1 MRVESHT
8 GWGMSDSLRILL
20 IDDNPSDRALAIRL
34 LGREFP
40 RLVVH
45 QVKNLRDFEHAL
57 RAEYDLVVSDS
68 RLSWTDGYALP
79 LQVNAQW
86 PNCPIIVFV
95 EDGRS
100 EPKLDD
106 MQARLNGTLFLTS
119 KDISQLTVAVSQA
132 MEQTRRRVLQRAAQ
146 AHPPDSAYVRLL
158 QEVAV
163 AANESE
169 TIEDA
174 IQVCLNR
181 VCAHTGWPVGHAR
194 LLTNTQGELTST
206 SLWHVDEDDVER
218 FRVFREIT
226 QSHPMISPAG
236 LPGRVLSTKKPAWIS
251 DVTKDPQFLRAKLA
265 SDIGVKAAF
274 GFPVWVRNEIVAV
287 LEFFAD
293 QILSPDEHLLEVMA
307 HVGTQLGRV
316 VERKRAEDRLSYLAH
331 HDTLTGLPN
340 RTFFIE
346 RLQQAVMEADAHERL
361 VGVMF
366 IDLDHFKNINDT
378 LGHDAGD
385 LLIRAVAERLTGCVR
400 AQDTV
405 SRMSGDEFTLVL
417 SDMGHVDDAT
427 RVAEKI
433 LHVLSA
439 PFYISERE
447 LFVTPSIGV
456 TLYPFDDRDIEGL
469 LRNADI
475 AMYRAKELGRNNYQF
490 YTAELTAR
498 AHRRLTLAG
507 ALHRA
512 IQHHEFQIYYQPII
526 DLDRGA
532 IGGIE
537 ALLRWS
543 HAEWGLMEPALFVP
557 LAEETGLIIPIG
569 EWVVHEAC
577 RQTRAWQVMG
587 YPDLRVAVNL
597 SARQFQQKN
606 LIAVITSALQASELD
621 PAHLELEI
629 TESAIMQNTEASISA
644 LRDIAKLGVRLAI
657 DDFGI
662 GYSAL
667 SYLKRFPIDILKIDQ
682 SFIRDIPQDM
692 DDSAIASAIIAMA
705 HALGIRVIAEGVE
718 TEEQMAFLKARRCSS
733 VQGFY
738 FSEPLCAEDML
749 ALLEKGLGLNG
760 NL

>member
-1 MRVESHT
+1 
-8 GWGMSDSLRILL
+8 
-20 IDDNPSDRALAIRL
+20 
-34 LGREFP
+34 
-40 RLVVH
+40 
-45 QVKNLRDFEHAL
+45 
-57 RAEYDLVVSDS
+57 VVSDS
-68 RLSWTDGYALP
+68 RLSWADGYALP
-79 LQVNAQW
+79 LQVTKQW
-86 PNCPIIVFV
+86 PDCPVVVFA
-95 EDGRS
+95 EEGRA
-100 EPKLDD
+100 EPRLADL
-106 MQARLNGTLFLTS
+106 QARLNGSLFLAS
-119 KDISQLTVAVSQA
+119 RDISQLSIAVTQA
-132 MEQTRRRVLQRAAQ
+132 LGQTRRRALQRAAQ
-146 AHPPDSAYVRLL
+146 AHPPDSAYIRLL

-194 LLTNTQGELTST
+194 LLANTQGELTST
-206 SLWHVDEDDVER
+206 SLWHVDEADIER

-226 QSHPMISPAG
+226 QSHPTIAPAG
-236 LPGRVLSTKKPAWIS
+236 LPGRVLATKKPAWIS
-251 DVTKDPQFLRAKLA
+251 DVTKDPKFLRAKLA

-274 GFPVWVRNEIVAV
+274 GFPVMVRDEIVAV

-316 VERKRAEDRLSYLAH
+316 VERKRAEDRLNYLAH

-340 RTFFIE
+340 RTWFLE
-346 RLQQAVMEADAHERL
+346 RLHHAVAQADAHERL

-385 LLIRAVAERLTGCVR
+385 LLIRSVAERLTGCVR

-427 RVAEKI
+427 RVADKI
-433 LHVLSA
+433 LQVLSA
-439 PFYISERE
+439 PFYISDRE

-456 TLYPFDDRDIEGL
+456 TLYPFDDRDVEGL

-490 YTAELTAR
+490 YTADLTAR
-498 AHRRLTLAG
+498 AHHRLTLAS

-512 IQHHEFQIYYQPII
+512 IKQQEFQIYYQPIV
-526 DLDRGA
+526 DLDSGA
-532 IGGIE
+532 VSGVE
-537 ALLRWS
+537 ALLRWL
-543 HAEWGLMEPALFVP
+543 HPEWGLMEPAQFVP

-569 EWVVHEAC
+569 EWVLREAC
-577 RQTRAWQVMG
+577 RQTKAWQAAG
-587 YPDLRVAVNL
+587 YPHLRVAVNL

-606 LIAVITSALQASELD
+606 LIAVIESAVQTSGLAPDHLD
-621 PAHLELEI
+621 LEI
-629 TESAIMQNTEASISA
+629 TESAIMQNTEASIAA
-644 LRDIAKLGVRLAI
+644 LLAISRLDVRLAI

-667 SYLKRFPIDILKIDQ
+667 SYLKRFPIDTLKIDQ
-682 SFIRDIPQDM
+682 SFIRDIPRDM
-692 DDSAIASAIIAMA
+692 DDAAIASAIIAMA

-718 TEEQMAFLKARRCSS
+718 TEEQLVFLRARRCSG

-738 FSEPLCAEDML
+738 FSKPML
-749 ALLEKGLGLNG
+749 PGDLFALLEKGGAF
-760 NL
+760 

>member
-1 MRVESHT
+1 MH
-8 GWGMSDSLRILL
+8 DSLRVLL
-20 IDDNPSDRALAIRL
+20 IDDNPGDRALAVRL

-45 QVKNLRDFEHAL
+45 QIKNLRDFEHAL
-57 RAEYDLVVSDS
+57 RADYDLVISDA
-68 RLSWTDGYALP
+68 RLTWVDGYALP
-79 LQVNAQW
+79 QRVHAQW
-86 PNCPIIVFV
+86 PDCPVLLLL
-95 EDGRS
+95 EDGPPDPRV
-100 EPKLDD
+100 EALRT
-106 MQARLNGTLFLTS
+106 RLNGTLFKTS
-119 KDISQLTVAVSQA
+119 KDIGQLTVAVAQA
-132 MEQTRRRVLQRAAQ
+132 LGQTRRRMLQRAAQ
-146 AHPPDSAYVRLL
+146 PQALDSAYVRLL

-169 TIEDA
+169 SIDDA

-194 LLTNTQGELTST
+194 LLTNTRGELIST

-218 FRVFREIT
+218 FKVFREIT
-226 QSHPMISPAG
+226 QSHPVIAPAG
-236 LPGRVLSTKKPAWIS
+236 LPGRVLATKKPAWIS
-251 DVTKDPQFLRAKLA
+251 DVTKDPHFLRAKFA

-274 GFPVWVRNEIVAV
+274 GFPVLVRSEVVAV

-293 QILSPDEHLLEVMA
+293 QIISPDEHLLDVMA

-316 VERKRAEDRLSYLAH
+316 VERKRAEDHLYYLAH
-331 HDTLTGLPN
+331 HDVLTGLPN
-340 RTFFIE
+340 RTLFIE
-346 RLQQAVMEADAHERL
+346 RLQRAVREADDHERL
-361 VGVMF
+361 VGVLF

-378 LGHDAGD
+378 LGHEAGD
-385 LLIRAVAERLTGCVR
+385 TLIRAVAERLVGCVR

-417 SDMGHVDDAT
+417 ADMGHVDDAT
-427 RVAEKI
+427 RVAQKI
-433 LHVLSA
+433 LDVLAA
-439 PFYISERE
+439 PFYIAERE

-456 TLYPFDDRDIEGL
+456 TLYPFDDRDVEGL

-475 AMYRAKELGRNNYQF
+475 AMYHAKELGRNNYQF

-498 AHRRLTLAG
+498 AHKRLTLAG

-512 IQHHEFQIYYQPII
+512 VKHNEFTIYYQPIV
-526 DLDRGA
+526 DLNSGLVTA
-532 IGGIE
+532 ME
-537 ALLRWS
+537 ALLRWQ
-543 HAEWGLMEPALFVP
+543 HPEWGLMEPAQFVP

-569 EWVVHEAC
+569 EWVLREAC
-577 RQTRAWQVMG
+577 RQARAWQLAG

-606 LIAVITSALQASELD
+606 LIAEITSALRESGLD
-621 PAHLELEI
+621 PDYLELEI
-629 TESAIMQNTEASISA
+629 TESAIMQNTETTIAV
-644 LRDIAKLGVRLAI
+644 LRDVADLGVQLSI

-667 SYLKRFPIDILKIDQ
+667 SYLKRFPIDTLKIDQ
-682 SFIRDIPQDM
+682 SFIRDIPRDA
-692 DDSAIASAIIAMA
+692 DDAAIASAIIAMA

-718 TEEQMAFLKARRCSS
+718 TQEQLAFLRARRCSG

-738 FSEPLCAEDML
+738 FSKPLPAEDVL
-749 ALLEKGLGLNG
+749 ALLKQGCKLGAKDRS
-760 NL
+760 

>member
-1 MRVESHT
+1 
-8 GWGMSDSLRILL
+8 MSESLRILL

-45 QVKNLRDFEHAL
+45 QVKNQRDFEHAL
-57 RAEYDLVVSDS
+57 RAEYDLVISDS
-68 RLSWTDGYALP
+68 RLSWTDGYSLP
-79 LQVNAQW
+79 LQVNRQW
-86 PNCPIIVFV
+86 PGCPVVVFV

-100 EPKLDD
+100 DPALDD
-106 MQARLNGTLFLTS
+106 MRMRLNGILYTTS
-119 KDISQLTVAVSQA
+119 KDIGQLSVAVTQA
-132 MEQTRRRVLQRAAQ
+132 LGHTRRRALRRAAQ
-146 AHPPDSAYVRLL
+146 AHPLDSAYVRLL
-158 QEVAV
+158 QEVAIT
-163 AANESE
+163 ANESE

-194 LLTNTQGELTST
+194 LLTNTEGELTST
-206 SLWHVDEDDVER
+206 SLWHVDEHDVER

-226 QSHPMISPAG
+226 QNHPTISPAG

-316 VERKRAEDRLSYLAH
+316 VERKRAEDRLNYLAH

-340 RTFFIE
+340 RTLFIE
-346 RLQQAVMEADAHERL
+346 RLQQAVIEADARERL

-405 SRMSGDEFTLVL
+405 SRMSGDEFTLVV

-427 RVAEKI
+427 RVAEQI
-433 LHVLSA
+433 LQVLSV
-439 PFYISERE
+439 PFYISDHE

-456 TLYPFDDRDIEGL
+456 TLYPFDDRDVEGL

-490 YTAELTAR
+490 YTAELTVR
-498 AHRRLTLAG
+498 AHQRLTLAG

-512 IQHHEFQIYYQPII
+512 INRQEFRIYYQPIV
-526 DLDRGA
+526 DLDSGA
-532 IGGIE
+532 VHGVE

-543 HAEWGLMEPALFVP
+543 HAEWGLMEPAQFVP

-569 EWVVHEAC
+569 EWVLHEAC
-577 RQTRAWQVMG
+577 RQAKAWQAEG
-587 YPDLRVAVNL
+587 HTDLHVAVNL

-606 LIAVITSALQASELD
+606 LIEIITAALQASGLE
-621 PAHLELEI
+621 AGYLELEI
-629 TESAIMQNTEASISA
+629 TESAIMQNTEASIGA
-644 LRDIAKLGVRLAI
+644 LREIAKLGVQLAI

-667 SYLKRFPIDILKIDQ
+667 SYLKRFPIDTLKIDR
-682 SFIRDIPQDM
+682 SFIRDIPRDV
-692 DDSAIASAIIAMA
+692 DDAAIASAIIAMA
-705 HALGIRVIAEGVE
+705 HALDIRVVAEGVE
-718 TEEQMAFLKARRCSS
+718 IEEQLVFLKARRCSGA
-733 VQGFY
+733 QGY
-738 FSEPLCAEDML
+738 YYSEPLNAEGLL
-749 ALLEKGLGLNG
+749 ALLDKERKS
-760 NL
+760 

>member
-1 MRVESHT
+1 
-8 GWGMSDSLRILL
+8 MSDSLRILL
-20 IDDNPSDRALAIRL
+20 IDDSASDRALAIRL
-34 LGREFP
+34 LGREYP

-45 QVKNLRDFEHAL
+45 QVKNQRDFEHAL
-57 RAEYDLVVSDS
+57 RTDYDLVICDS
-68 RLSWTDGYALP
+68 RLSWTDGQTLP
-79 LQVNAQW
+79 LQVNGQW
-86 PNCPIIVFV
+86 PECPVIVFV
-95 EDGRS
+95 EDDRS
-100 EPKLDD
+100 NPGLADL
-106 MQARLNGTLFLTS
+106 QTRLNGTLFVTS
-119 KDISQLTVAVSQA
+119 KDISQLTVAVTQA
-132 MEQTRRRVLQRAAQ
+132 LGQTRRRVLQRAAQ

-169 TIEDA
+169 TIDDA

-194 LLTNTQGELTST
+194 LLTNTRGELTST
-206 SLWHVDEDDVER
+206 SLWHVDEGDIER
-218 FRVFREIT
+218 FKVFREIT

-287 LEFFAD
+287 LEFFAE
-293 QILSPDEHLLEVMA
+293 QTLAPDEHFLEVMA

-316 VERKRAEDRLSYLAH
+316 VERKRAEDRLNYLAH

-340 RTFFIE
+340 RTLFIE
-346 RLQQAVMEADAHERL
+346 RLQLAIDEADTHERL

-405 SRMSGDEFTLVL
+405 SRMSGDEFTLVV

-433 LHVLSA
+433 LQVLSA

-456 TLYPFDDRDIEGL
+456 TLYPFDDRDVEGL

-490 YTAELTAR
+490 YTAELTVR
-498 AHRRLTLAG
+498 AHQRLTLAG

-512 IQHHEFQIYYQPII
+512 IKNHEFQVYYQPII
-526 DLDRGA
+526 DLDRGT
-532 IGGIE
+532 IGGVE
-537 ALLRWS
+537 ALLRWA
-543 HAEWGLMEPALFVP
+543 HADWGLMEPAQFVP

-569 EWVVHEAC
+569 EWVLHEAC
-577 RQTRAWQVMG
+577 RQAKAWQAG
-587 YPDLRVAVNL
+587 GHPDLRVAVNL

-606 LIAVITSALQASELD
+606 LIAVITSALKASGLE
-621 PAHLELEI
+621 PGRLELEI
-629 TESAIMQNTEASISA
+629 TESAIMQNTEVSIGA
-644 LRDIAKLGVRLAI
+644 LRDIATLGVRLAI

-667 SYLKRFPIDILKIDQ
+667 SYLKRFPIDTLKIDQ
-682 SFIRDIPQDM
+682 SFIRDIPHDV
-692 DDSAIASAIIAMA
+692 DDAAIASAIIAMA
-705 HALGIRVIAEGVE
+705 HALDIRVIAEGVE
-718 TEEQMAFLKARRCSS
+718 TEEQLAFLKARRCSG

-738 FSEPLCAEDML
+738 FSEPRFVEDMT
-749 ALLEKGLGLNG
+749 ALLEKSRK
-760 NL
+760 

>member
-1 MRVESHT
+1 MH
-8 GWGMSDSLRILL
+8 DSLRVLL
-20 IDDNPSDRALAIRL
+20 IDDNPGDRALAVRL

-45 QVKNLRDFEHAL
+45 QIKNLRDFEHAL
-57 RAEYDLVVSDS
+57 RADYDLVISDA
-68 RLSWTDGYALP
+68 RLTWVDGYALP
-79 LQVNAQW
+79 QRVHAQW
-86 PNCPIIVFV
+86 PDCPVLLLL
-95 EDGRS
+95 EDGPPDPRV
-100 EPKLDD
+100 EALRT
-106 MQARLNGTLFLTS
+106 RLNGTLFKAS
-119 KDISQLTVAVSQA
+119 KDIGQLTVAVAQA
-132 MEQTRRRVLQRAAQ
+132 LGQTRRRMLQRAAQ
-146 AHPPDSAYVRLL
+146 PQALDSAYVRLL

-169 TIEDA
+169 SIDDA

-194 LLTNTQGELTST
+194 LLTNTRGELIST

-218 FRVFREIT
+218 FKVFREIT
-226 QSHPMISPAG
+226 QSHPVIAPAG
-236 LPGRVLSTKKPAWIS
+236 LPGRVLATKKPAWIS
-251 DVTKDPQFLRAKLA
+251 DVTKDPQFLRAKFA

-274 GFPVWVRNEIVAV
+274 GFPVLVRSEVVAV

-293 QILSPDEHLLEVMA
+293 QIISPDEHLLDVMA

-340 RTFFIE
+340 RTLFIE
-346 RLQQAVMEADAHERL
+346 RLQRAVREADDHERL
-361 VGVMF
+361 VGVLF

-378 LGHDAGD
+378 LGHEAGD
-385 LLIRAVAERLTGCVR
+385 TLIRAVAERLVGCVR

-417 SDMGHVDDAT
+417 ADMGHVDDAT
-427 RVAEKI
+427 CVAQKI
-433 LHVLSA
+433 LDVLAA
-439 PFYISERE
+439 PFYIAERE

-456 TLYPFDDRDIEGL
+456 TLYPFDDRDVEGL

-475 AMYRAKELGRNNYQF
+475 AMYHAKELGRNNYQF

-498 AHRRLTLAG
+498 AHKRLTLAG

-512 IQHHEFQIYYQPII
+512 VKHNEFTIYYQPIV
-526 DLDRGA
+526 DLNSGLVTA
-532 IGGIE
+532 ME
-537 ALLRWS
+537 ALLRWQ
-543 HAEWGLMEPALFVP
+543 HPEWGLMEPAQFVP

-569 EWVVHEAC
+569 EWVLREAC
-577 RQTRAWQVMG
+577 RQARAWQLAG

-606 LIAVITSALQASELD
+606 LIAEITSALRESGLD
-621 PAHLELEI
+621 PDYLELEI
-629 TESAIMQNTEASISA
+629 TESAIMQNTETTIAV
-644 LRDIAKLGVRLAI
+644 LRDVADLGVQLSI

-667 SYLKRFPIDILKIDQ
+667 SYLKRFPIDTLKIDQ
-682 SFIRDIPQDM
+682 SFIRDIPRDA
-692 DDSAIASAIIAMA
+692 DDAAIASAIIAMA

-718 TEEQMAFLKARRCSS
+718 TQEQLAFLRARRCSG

-738 FSEPLCAEDML
+738 FSKPLPAEDVL
-749 ALLEKGLGLNG
+749 ALLKQGCKLGAKDRS
-760 NL
+760 